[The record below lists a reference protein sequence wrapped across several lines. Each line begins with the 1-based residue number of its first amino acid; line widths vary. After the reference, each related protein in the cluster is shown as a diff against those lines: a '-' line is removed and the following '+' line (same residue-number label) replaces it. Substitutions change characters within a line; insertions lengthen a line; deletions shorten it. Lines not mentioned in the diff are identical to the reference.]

1 MTLPPEVVSYLLIAF
16 VVGLIVGWFFT
27 WLISRSRGKKYQA
40 NIQEL
45 DSKLADANS
54 SLSQVKAQAQKL
66 ETDLKAAQA
75 DAAQANAKIA
85 DQDAALFALQA
96 ERAASRR

>member
-27 WLISRSRGKKYQA
+27 WLVSRSRGKKYQA

-66 ETDLKAAQA
+66 DTRAEGRPGRRGAGQR
-75 DAAQANAKIA
+75 
-85 DQDAALFALQA
+85 QDRRSGR
-96 ERAASRR
+96 RAVCVAG